1 MNIKC
6 TNFYIYRHDMN
17 GMSVKNM
24 QQETNGQVNTL
35 TNINETIWMIN
46 TNDDSYKGWN
56 QFWLDHNNIYTY
68 DYL

>member
-17 GMSVKNM
+17 GMSIKNM

-46 TNDDSYKGWN
+46 TNDDSFKGWN
-56 QFWLDHNNIYTY
+56 
-68 DYL
+68 